1 MNVKIQNEMTSL
13 ELVEQINMFR
23 QKEGTKSKLGHNDLL
38 KVIRDEFDEE
48 LRLGKISQSSKMVD
62 MPRGGKRKQPMFI
75 LTLSQAKQVLV
86 RESKFVRRAVI
97 QYIEKLEK
105 VIQEE
110 RLPFLNEVAIEE
122 IFGDQYLDTILANL
136 KRCYEIESFIE
147 KLYCEELMPLYSQ
160 NQKMMKAKESM
171 MTGHFCM
178 KYGKAAIK

>member
-13 ELVEQINMFR
+13 ELLEQINLFR
-23 QKEGTKSKLGHNDLL
+23 KEEGKKKDLRHKDLL
-38 KVIRDEFDEE
+38 SIIRNEFEE
-48 LRLGKISQSSKMVD
+48 EITGRKISLSEYKD
-62 MPRGGKRKQPMFI
+62 KTGRKLPMFI

-86 RESKFVRRAVI
+86 RESKYVRRAVI
-97 QYIEKLEK
+97 EYIEKLEK

>member
-1 MNVKIQNEMTSL
+1 MNLKVKNEMTSL
-13 ELVEQINMFR
+13 ELLEQINLFR
-23 QKEGTKSKLGHNDLL
+23 KKEENKKELRHFDLL
-38 KVIRDEFDEE
+38 NIIRNEFEE
-48 LRLGKISQSSKMVD
+48 EITDRKISVSEYKD
-62 MPRGGKRKQPMFI
+62 KTGRKLPMFI

-86 RESKFVRRAVI
+86 RESKYVRRAVI

>member
-1 MNVKIQNEMTSL
+1 MNLKVKNEMTSL
-13 ELVEQINMFR
+13 ELVEQINFFR
-23 QKEGTKSKLGHNDLL
+23 EKEGNRPKLRHDT
-38 KVIRDEFDEE
+38 IRDIIKDEFSEE
-48 LRLGKISQSSKMVD
+48 ILSQKILEKSISSK
-62 MPRGGKRKQPMFI
+62 GGRPTKMFI

-86 RESKFVRRAVI
+86 RESKYVRRAVI
-97 QYIEKLEK
+97 EYIEKLEK

>member
-1 MNVKIQNEMTSL
+1 MNNLVSKESMTSL
-13 ELVEQINMFR
+13 ELLEQINLFR
-23 QKEGTKSKLGHNDLL
+23 KEEGKKKDLRHKDLL
-38 KVIRDEFDEE
+38 SIIRNEFEE
-48 LRLGKISQSSKMVD
+48 EITGRKISLSEYKD
-62 MPRGGKRKQPMFI
+62 KTGRKLPMFI

-86 RESKFVRRAVI
+86 RESKYVRRAVI
-97 QYIEKLEK
+97 EYIEKLEK

>member
-1 MNVKIQNEMTSL
+1 MNLATKENMTSL
-13 ELVEQINMFR
+13 ELLEQINLFR
-23 QKEGTKSKLGHNDLL
+23 KKEGNKKELRHFDLL
-38 KVIRDEFDEE
+38 NIIRNEFEE
-48 LRLGKISQSSKMVD
+48 EITDRKISVSEYKD
-62 MPRGGKRKQPMFI
+62 KTGRKLPMFI

-86 RESKFVRRAVI
+86 RESKYVRRAVI

>member
-13 ELVEQINMFR
+13 ELLEQINLFR
-23 QKEGTKSKLGHNDLL
+23 KEEGNKKELRHFDLL
-38 KVIRDEFDEE
+38 NIIRNEFEE
-48 LRLGKISQSSKMVD
+48 EITDRKISVSEYKD
-62 MPRGGKRKQPMFI
+62 KTGRKLPMFI

-86 RESKFVRRAVI
+86 RESKYVRRAVI
-97 QYIEKLEK
+97 EYIEKLEK

>member
-1 MNVKIQNEMTSL
+1 MNLATKENMTSL
-13 ELVEQINMFR
+13 ELLEQINLFR
-23 QKEGTKSKLGHNDLL
+23 KKEGNKKELRHFDLL
-38 KVIRDEFDEE
+38 NIIRNEFEE
-48 LRLGKISQSSKMVD
+48 EITDRKISVSEYKD
-62 MPRGGKRKQPMFI
+62 KTGRKLPMFI

-86 RESKFVRRAVI
+86 RESKYVRRAVI
-97 QYIEKLEK
+97 EYIEKLEK